1 MIAKRVSELITTDEV
16 RTWDKGD
23 IITIGAGTGAGKSF
37 FVKTIL
43 YAFAKKN
50 HKRIL
55 FLIHRTNCVDQFR
68 DEIITDKKN
77 DIIDI
82 RTYQSLESVHNEGFD
97 FSVYDYI
104 VCDEFHYFLGD
115 ASYNKTTD
123 ISLERILSQRS
134 AIRVFMSAT
143 GDYMKRYINNNKRK
157 ITINYRLPIYFDYI
171 EKLSFYCGNDSLNKV
186 IENTLKKHEKIIL
199 FIESAEAAYDLYLQY
214 KKYALFNCSKSNKKY
229 YKHVYIDKIKDML
242 KNEKFDETVLITT
255 TCMDAGVNIKDTKVK
270 TVVCDVRD
278 VGVLIQ
284 CIGRKR
290 LQPNDGKIHL
300 YVKALNNQYL
310 GGMKS
315 QLKLNIKKADFL
327 MSHNVKE
334 YIAKFPRQSDYNN
347 IVYADTVDEDDKS
360 THKINELMYLKC
372 RLDIHDIDKMLA
384 FGDYGY
390 CRYLA
395 DKFGFHEDGI
405 FEYDVLEESTRKD
418 NLINYL
424 DSVVGIPYFQV
435 KDRVGLINNIHAK
448 ANRKQLKRLSNLN
461 GALEELRLPF
471 RIIEFSTTSIINGKK
486 KRFRKAWRVEK
497 LII

>member
-1 MIAKRVSELITTDEV
+1 
-16 RTWDKGD
+16 
-23 IITIGAGTGAGKSF
+23 
-37 FVKTIL
+37 
-43 YAFAKKN
+43 
-50 HKRIL
+50 
-55 FLIHRTNCVDQFR
+55 
-68 DEIITDKKN
+68 
-77 DIIDI
+77 
-82 RTYQSLESVHNEGFD
+82 
-97 FSVYDYI
+97 
-104 VCDEFHYFLGD
+104 
-115 ASYNKTTD
+115 
-123 ISLERILSQRS
+123 
-134 AIRVFMSAT
+134 
-143 GDYMKRYINNNKRK
+143 MKRYINNNKRK
-157 ITINYRLPIYFDYI
+157 ITIDYSLPINFDYI
-171 EKLSFYCGNDSLNKV
+171 EKLSFYYGNDSLNKV

-199 FIESAEAAYDLYLQY
+199 FIESAKAAYDLYLQY
-214 KKYALFNCSKSNKKY
+214 KKYALFNCSKSNKNY
-229 YKHVYIDKIKDML
+229 YKYVYTDKIKDML

-300 YVKALNNQYL
+300 YVKGLNNQYL

-405 FEYDVLEESTRKD
+405 FEYDVLEEFTKKD
-418 NLINYL
+418 NLSNYL

-435 KDRVGLINNIHAK
+435 KDRVGLINNIHSK
-448 ANRKQLKRLSNLN
+448 ANRKLLKRLSNLN